1 MLIKNIS
8 GAKLAR
14 KFLLPL
20 AVTTM
25 IAAPVA
31 VLAQDLSYKSAKSA
45 GIIGEKPDGYLEVVS
60 NGNAEARKLVNS
72 VNIKR
77 KAKYTE
83 LAAQKGVTVQ
93 DIAFTTGCNLI
104 AQTSPGEKYLA
115 PNGQWKTRDGSP
127 PQRDARCP

>member
-1 MLIKNIS
+1 MSVKKNTI
-8 GAKLAR
+8 ADFAR
-14 KFLLPL
+14 KCALPFAVL
-20 AVTTM
+20 AV

-31 VLAQDLSYKSAKSA
+31 VSAQELTYKSAKSA
-45 GIIGEKPDGYLEVVS
+45 GIIGEKPDGYLEVVGS
-60 NGNAEARKLVNS
+60 GSAEVRKLVNA

-83 LAAQKGVTVQ
+83 LASQKGVTVQ

-104 AQTSPGEKYLA
+104 EQTEPGEKYLS
-115 PNGQWKTRDGSP
+115 PNGEWQTRNDTP